1 MVCCLAVKM
10 SASFLGVRVILGSS
24 MVSLDLFGVEAAK
37 PTAPNG
43 DALPPSLGR
52 HRRSLVYYPTY
63 SYVGHNPQQ
72 PHKSVDT
79 S

>member
-1 MVCCLAVKM
+1 
-10 SASFLGVRVILGSS
+10 
-24 MVSLDLFGVEAAK
+24 MVSLDLFGVEAAV